1 MVHPAALAVY
11 LESLASDKRVA
22 VIGDASLGVAE
33 RIADLGARIVEIW
46 DPDDARART
55 EAANA
60 PPGVVVRSFPRA
72 EAEVRPSAFDLALV
86 TDLAMFDDARR
97 LLSLVRRAVG
107 DRGVAVIVAANREAQ
122 PDGTSP
128 ASPERGR
135 HRMAGAFDYYELF
148 DLVVGEFD
156 QIRMVAQLPFHGIA
170 LAELGREDD
179 PASVSVDMQLADGD
193 RVPHAFV
200 VVASHS
206 DVSLEPYAIV
216 EVPAAAVPPDSST
229 ALDDAVAAV
238 VQAQLRADAF
248 SGQLDDERSRLA
260 LVERA
265 SAVAVEAQAEQLRE
279 RTAQLAE
286 MERSVARRAQQVA
299 DLAAEVE
306 EMRSAAEAGRIAA
319 SQVEE
324 IALRASRAEQ
334 TAATLESEM
343 SRVAEAHA
351 VELGRFEAALRE
363 RAQAVRLL
371 ETEVALRERLVR
383 DLVETVEEA
392 GRRETSTADS
402 GTSIA
407 NDSASIDGAAD
418 ALAEE
423 NGRLKTKLDA
433 LALEL
438 ARREGDVQAS
448 AWKVA
453 ELERRLGQVSRSPP
467 EAPRAQDQDGRLLE
481 TLEELD
487 ALRQA
492 MAQEPKS
499 SVRRPFSK
507 SWRRSARKR
516 VDTSVSR
523 LNLRWPAHVCATRA
537 AAEGPCPGDRA
548 ARCPPSVTTTKS

>member
-33 RIADLGARIVEIW
+33 RIADLGARVVEIW

-371 ETEVALRERLVR
+371 EAEVALRERLVR

-392 GRRETSTADS
+392 GRRETSTAGS

-407 NDSASIDGAAD
+407 NDGASIDGAAD

-453 ELERRLGQVSRSPP
+453 ELERRLGQVSGSPP

-492 MAQEPKS
+492 MAQEHTARVRAES
-499 SVRRPFSK
+499 SEELALAKAEIQRQ
-507 SWRRSARKR
+507 AA
-516 VDTSVSR
+516 
-523 LNLRWPAHVCATRA
+523 LLEELAALREKTR
-537 AAEGPCPGDRA
+537 
-548 ARCPPSVTTTKS
+548 

>member
-1 MVHPAALAVY
+1 MVHPDALAVY

-33 RIADLGARIVEIW
+33 RLAELGARVVEIW
-46 DPDDARART
+46 DPDDARVRM

-72 EAEVRPSAFDLALV
+72 EGEVRPSAFDLALV
-86 TDLAMFDDARR
+86 TDLAMFADARR

-107 DRGVAVIVAANREAQ
+107 DRGVAVIVAANREAH
-122 PDGTSP
+122 PDGASP

-148 DLVVGEFD
+148 DLVAGEFD
-156 QIRMVAQLPFHGIA
+156 LIRMVAQLPFHGIA

-179 PASVSVDMQLADGD
+179 PASVSVDMQLADGN

-206 DVSLEPYAIV
+206 DVNLEPYALV
-216 EVPAAAVPPDSST
+216 ELPEPDVLPDST
-229 ALDDAVAAV
+229 AALDDAVAAV

-265 SAVAVEAQAEQLRE
+265 SAAAVEAQAEQLRHS
-279 RTAQLAE
+279 TAQLAE
-286 MERSVARRAQQVA
+286 MERSLALRARQVA
-299 DLAAEVE
+299 DLSAEVE

-334 TAATLESEM
+334 IAATLESEM

-351 VELGRFEAALRE
+351 AELGHFEAALRE

-371 ETEVALRERLVR
+371 EAEVALRERLVR

-392 GRRETSTADS
+392 GGRETPTTDR

-407 NDSASIDGAAD
+407 HDGVSTADGAAD

-423 NGRLKTKLDA
+423 NGQLKTKLDA

-438 ARREGDVQAS
+438 ARREGDTQAS
-448 AWKVA
+448 AWRAA
-453 ELERRLGQVSRSPP
+453 ELERRLGQVSGSPP
-467 EAPRAQDQDGRLLE
+467 EASSAQDGRLQE
-481 TLEELD
+481 MLEELD

-492 MAQEPKS
+492 MAQE
-499 SVRRPFSK
+499 
-507 SWRRSARKR
+507 
-516 VDTSVSR
+516 
-523 LNLRWPAHVCATRA
+523 H
-537 AAEGPCPGDRA
+537 A
-548 ARCPPSVTTTKS
+548 ARVRAESSEELALAKAEIQRQGALLEELAALREKTR